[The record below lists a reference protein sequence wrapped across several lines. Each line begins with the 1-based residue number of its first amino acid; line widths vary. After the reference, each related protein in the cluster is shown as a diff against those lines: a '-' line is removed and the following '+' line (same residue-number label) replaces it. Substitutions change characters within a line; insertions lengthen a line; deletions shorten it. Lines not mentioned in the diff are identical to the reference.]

1 MTAASPGSAPRPAGH
16 GRMVWLDAN
25 RFFAALGVVLIHST
39 ADTAGQAFSQAPP
52 AERVVPVLLR
62 CIAEFSGSEM
72 FFVFSLFLLALK
84 LDKRNLVYGQTVA
97 ENARRLLVPFVVWTV
112 FYAFFRLAKAGAF
125 GYTDAILGQLAD
137 WRQWVAYFTLGSA
150 QYHLHF
156 LPTLFCLIL
165 FYPVMRSA
173 TRYPLAG
180 LGVIGTLAAM
190 DFVNGWLWGN
200 VADPMLR
207 DYLLR
212 FVKTLGYVGY
222 GLAAF
227 SLYGI
232 WQRGIGREDSR
243 LLFRLGV
250 FAAVIA
256 FGVSL
261 VWAAQVIATGIWV
274 TRVGPTFWAHFLMP
288 LTVIL
293 AFMGTQY
300 QGWSPRFTWLARFTF
315 GVYLIHPVFID
326 LYDIAVTLAGL
337 TLNPTVMVVTK
348 YAIVAPLSVFTS
360 MQIARVGSIAWLIG
374 LGPLPLGLEE
384 RLRPARAALAK

>member
-1 MTAASPGSAPRPAGH
+1 MTAPPPPPPPPPPGR
-16 GRMVWLDAN
+16 GRMVWLDPTL
-25 RFFAALGVVLIHST
+25 FSPPLGAVLIPAT
-39 ADTAGQAFSQAPP
+39 ADTAGQAFGQSPP

-97 ENARRLLVPFVVWTV
+97 ENARRLLVPFVAWTV
-112 FYAFFRLAKAGAF
+112 FYAVFRLAKASAF
-125 GYTDAILGQLAD
+125 GYSDAILGQLVD

-156 LPTLFCLIL
+156 LPTLFCLVL

-173 TRYPLAG
+173 TRYPLVG
-180 LGVIGTLAAM
+180 LGVVGTLAAM

-200 VADPMLR
+200 VSDPMLR

-222 GLAAF
+222 GFAAF

-250 FAAVIA
+250 FAAAIA
-256 FGVSL
+256 FGVGL
-261 VWAAQVIATGIWV
+261 VWAAQVIGSGTWV

-288 LTVIL
+288 LAVIV

-315 GVYLIHPVFID
+315 GIYLIHPVFID
-326 LYDIAVTLAGL
+326 LYDITALSLGL
-337 TLNPTVMVVTK
+337 DLNPTVMVVTK
-348 YAIVAPLSVFTS
+348 FAIVAPLSLLAS
-360 MQIARVGSIAWLIG
+360 MQIARLGSIAWLIG
-374 LGPLPLGLEE
+374 LGPLPFGLEE
-384 RLRPARAALAK
+384 RLRPARPALAK